1 MANGRA
7 LAGAGCDVVYTA
19 DGEEGLGA
27 ARENI
32 PDLNSARYNVAKMSG
47 LEVLRAVKGAALLKY
62 VPDIVL
68 SGLGQANGTKLL
80 NEGAGAFLMKSD
92 TSSENNS
99 LTLIQAVQ
107 SLLTEP
113 KPSRVS
119 SVRIRPLLPD
129 LRFWVPGPRK

>member
-68 SGLGQANGTKLL
+68 SGLGKLM
-80 NEGAGAFLMKSD
+80 EP
-92 TSSENNS
+92 SS
-99 LTLIQAVQ
+99 
-107 SLLTEP
+107 
-113 KPSRVS
+113 
-119 SVRIRPLLPD
+119 
-129 LRFWVPGPRK
+129 

>member
-1 MANGRA
+1 
-7 LAGAGCDVVYTA
+7 
-19 DGEEGLGA
+19 
-27 ARENI
+27 
-32 PDLNSARYNVAKMSG
+32 
-47 LEVLRAVKGAALLKY
+47 VKGDALLKH

-68 SGLGQANGTKLL
+68 SGLGQANETKLL
-80 NEGAGAFLMKSD
+80 NEGAGAFLMKSG